1 MSMQSLLRLLTLMS
15 LHLEPQVAAELATSI
30 QLKAQNLG
38 TISIPPTIAKGGAV
52 QGLIMFALPLDVT
65 LQMSHH

>member
-15 LHLEPQVAAELATSI
+15 LHLEPQAAAELVTSI

-38 TISIPPTIAKGGAV
+38 TISIPPTIAKGGTHHTLSV
-52 QGLIMFALPLDVT
+52 SVTVEPL
-65 LQMSHH
+65 